1 MSVMVKRRV
10 HVAAAAMIS
19 ADQKQVLIA
28 RRPSN
33 VDHGGLWEFP
43 GGKLAP
49 YETGLEGLKRE
60 LHEELGVEIVRAR
73 PLIRVHHEY
82 PDKHILLDVWQVQEF
97 AGEPFGREGQAV
109 RWVPMEEL
117 ANYPFPAANLPILR
131 AVMLPTDYLITGEE
145 ADEERFEA
153 LLERALRE
161 DGVRLVQLRAKGL
174 DKSAYL
180 ARAERALVL
189 CRQYGARLLLNAEPA
204 LLDEIDADGIH
215 LTSERLM
222 NLDRRP
228 IAENKWL
235 SASTHDQVQL
245 SKAAVLGCDF
255 VTLSPLRTT
264 PSHPEVAPLGWHDFQ
279 QLVERAGM
287 PVFALGGMTRFDADH
302 ARAVGAQG
310 IASIRDFWK

>member
-1 MSVMVKRRV
+1 MVKRRV

-19 ADQKQVLIA
+19 ADQKHVLIA

-60 LHEELGVEIVRAR
+60 LHEELGVEIVRAQ

-82 PDKHILLDVWQVQEF
+82 PDKHILLDVWQVHEF

-109 RWVPMEEL
+109 RWVPMNEL
-117 ANYPFPAANLPILR
+117 VNYPFPAANLPILR
-131 AVMLPTDYLITGEE
+131 AVMLPTEYLITGEE
-145 ADEERFEA
+145 PDDERFA
-153 LLERALRE
+153 SLLERALRE
-161 DGVRLVQLRAKGL
+161 DSIRLVQLRAKSL
-174 DKSAYL
+174 DDTAYV
-180 ARAERALVL
+180 ARAERALKL
-189 CRQYGARLLLNAEPA
+189 CREYGAKLLLNGEPT
-204 LLDEIDADGIH
+204 LLDQVDADGIH
-215 LTSERLM
+215 LTSARLM
-222 NLDRRP
+222 QLDRRP

-235 SASTHDQVQL
+235 SASTHDQKQL
-245 SKAAVLGCDF
+245 SQAAVLGCDF

-264 PSHPEVAPLGWHDFQ
+264 PSHPEVAPMGWHDFQ

-287 PVFALGGMTRFDADH
+287 PVFALGGMTRFDANH

-310 IASIRDFWK
+310 IA

>member
-10 HVAAAAMIS
+10 HVAAAAIIS
-19 ADQKQVLIA
+19 ADQKHVLIA

-60 LHEELGVEIVRAR
+60 LHEELGVEIVRAQ

-82 PDKHILLDVWQVQEF
+82 PDKHILLDVWQVHEF

-109 RWVPMEEL
+109 RWVPMDEL
-117 ANYPFPAANLPILR
+117 VNYPFPAANLPILR
-131 AVMLPTDYLITGEE
+131 AVMLPTEYLITGEE
-145 ADEERFEA
+145 ADDERFAA

-161 DGVRLVQLRAKGL
+161 DNVRLVQLRAKSL
-174 DKSAYL
+174 DKAAYL
-180 ARAERALVL
+180 TRAERALAL
-189 CRQYGARLLLNAEPA
+189 CRQYGAKLLLNAEPEV
-204 LLDEIDADGIH
+204 LEQVDADGIH
-215 LTSERLM
+215 LTSARLM
-222 NLDRRP
+222 SLDRRP

-235 SASTHDQVQL
+235 SASTHDQTQL
-245 SKAAVLGCDF
+245 SQAAVLGCDF

-264 PSHPEVAPLGWHDFQ
+264 PSHPEVAPMGWHDFQ

-287 PVFALGGMTRFDADH
+287 PVFALGGMTRFDANH

>member
-19 ADQKQVLIA
+19 ADQKHVLIA

-60 LHEELGVEIVRAR
+60 LHEELGVEIVRAQ

-82 PDKHILLDVWQVQEF
+82 PDKHILLDVWQVHEF

-109 RWVPMEEL
+109 RWVPMNEL
-117 ANYPFPAANLPILR
+117 VNYPFPAANLPILR
-131 AVMLPTDYLITGEE
+131 AVMLPTEYLITGEE
-145 ADEERFEA
+145 PDDERFA
-153 LLERALRE
+153 SLLERALRE
-161 DGVRLVQLRAKGL
+161 DSIRLVQLRAKSL
-174 DKSAYL
+174 DDAAYV
-180 ARAERALVL
+180 ARAERALKL
-189 CRQYGARLLLNAEPA
+189 CREYGAKLLLNGEPG
-204 LLDEIDADGIH
+204 LLDQVDADGIH
-215 LTSERLM
+215 LTSARLM
-222 NLDRRP
+222 QLDRRP

-235 SASTHDQVQL
+235 SASTHDQKQL
-245 SKAAVLGCDF
+245 SQAAVLGCDF

-264 PSHPEVAPLGWHDFQ
+264 PSHPEVAPMGWHDFQ

-287 PVFALGGMTRFDADH
+287 PVFALGGMTRFDANH

>member
-19 ADQKQVLIA
+19 ADQKHVLIA

-60 LHEELGVEIVRAR
+60 LHEELGVEIVRAQ

-82 PDKHILLDVWQVQEF
+82 PDKHILLDVWQVHEF

-109 RWVPMEEL
+109 RWVPMNEL
-117 ANYPFPAANLPILR
+117 VNYPFPAANLPILR
-131 AVMLPTDYLITGEE
+131 AVMLPTEYLITGEE
-145 ADEERFEA
+145 PDDERFAA

-161 DGVRLVQLRAKGL
+161 DNIRLVQLRAKSL
-174 DKSAYL
+174 DEAAYV
-180 ARAERALVL
+180 ARAERALTL
-189 CRQYGARLLLNAEPA
+189 CREYGAKLLLNGEPT
-204 LLDEIDADGIH
+204 LLEQVDADGIH
-215 LTSERLM
+215 LTSARLM
-222 NLDRRP
+222 ELDRRP

-235 SASTHDQVQL
+235 SASTHDQKQL
-245 SKAAVLGCDF
+245 SQAAVLGCDF

-264 PSHPEVAPLGWHDFQ
+264 PSHPEVAPMGWHDFQ

-287 PVFALGGMTRFDADH
+287 PVFALGGMTRFDANH

>member
-73 PLIRVHHEY
+73 PLIRIHHEY

-145 ADEERFEA
+145 AEEERFEA

-161 DGVRLVQLRAKGL
+161 DGIRLVQLRAKEL
-174 DKSAYL
+174 DTAAYL
-180 ARAERALVL
+180 ARAERALAL
-189 CRQYGARLLLNAEPA
+189 CRQHDARLVLNADPA
-204 LLDEIDADGIH
+204 LLDEVDADGIH

-235 SASTHDQVQL
+235 SASTHDQAQL

-287 PVFALGGMTRFDADH
+287 PVFALGGMTRFDANH

>member
-1 MSVMVKRRV
+1 MVKRRV

-19 ADQKQVLIA
+19 ADQKHVLIA

-60 LHEELGVEIVRAR
+60 LHEELGVEIVRAQ

-82 PDKHILLDVWQVQEF
+82 PDKHILLDVWQVHEF

-109 RWVPMEEL
+109 RWVPMNEL
-117 ANYPFPAANLPILR
+117 VNYPFPAANLPILR
-131 AVMLPTDYLITGEE
+131 AVMLPTEYLITGEE
-145 ADEERFEA
+145 PDDERFAA

-161 DGVRLVQLRAKGL
+161 DNIRLVQLRAKSL
-174 DKSAYL
+174 DDAAYV
-180 ARAERALVL
+180 ARAERALTL
-189 CRQYGARLLLNAEPA
+189 CREYGAKLLLNGEPT
-204 LLDEIDADGIH
+204 LLDQVDADGIH
-215 LTSERLM
+215 LTSARLM
-222 NLDRRP
+222 QLDRRP

-235 SASTHDQVQL
+235 SASTHDQKQL
-245 SKAAVLGCDF
+245 SQAAVLGCDF

-264 PSHPEVAPLGWHDFQ
+264 PSHPEVAPMGWHDFQ

-287 PVFALGGMTRFDADH
+287 PVFALGGMTRFDANH

>member
-1 MSVMVKRRV
+1 
-10 HVAAAAMIS
+10 MIS
-19 ADQKQVLIA
+19 ADQKHVLIA

-60 LHEELGVEIVRAR
+60 LHEELGVEIVRAQ

-82 PDKHILLDVWQVQEF
+82 PDKHILLDVWQVHEF

-109 RWVPMEEL
+109 RWVPMNEL
-117 ANYPFPAANLPILR
+117 VNYPFPAANLPILR
-131 AVMLPTDYLITGEE
+131 AVMLPTEYLITGEE
-145 ADEERFEA
+145 ADDERFEA

-161 DGVRLVQLRAKGL
+161 DNIRLVQLRAKSL
-174 DKSAYL
+174 DEAAYI
-180 ARAERALVL
+180 ARAERALKL
-189 CRQYGARLLLNAEPA
+189 CREFGAKLLLNGEPA
-204 LLDEIDADGIH
+204 LLDQVDADGIH
-215 LTSERLM
+215 LTSARLM
-222 NLDRRP
+222 QLDRRP

-235 SASTHDQVQL
+235 SASTHDQKQL
-245 SKAAVLGCDF
+245 SQAAVLGCDF

-264 PSHPEVAPLGWHDFQ
+264 PSHPEVAPMGWHDFQ

-287 PVFALGGMTRFDADH
+287 PVFALGGMTRFDANH

>member
-1 MSVMVKRRV
+1 MNVMVKRRV
-10 HVAAAAMIS
+10 HVAAAAIVS
-19 ADQKQVLIA
+19 ADQKKVLIA

-33 VDHGGLWEFP
+33 VDQGGLWEFP

-60 LHEELGVEIVRAR
+60 LHEELGVEIIRAQ
-73 PLIRVHHEY
+73 PLIRIHHEY
-82 PDKHILLDVWQVQEF
+82 PDKHILLDVWQVHEF

-117 ANYPFPAANLPILR
+117 VKYPFPAANLPILR
-131 AVMLPTDYLITGEE
+131 AVMLPTEYLITSEE
-145 ADEERFEA
+145 ADEARFDA
-153 LLERALRE
+153 FLERALKE
-161 DGVRLVQLRAKGL
+161 DNIRLVQLRAKAL
-174 DKSAYL
+174 DEAAYIE
-180 ARAERALVL
+180 RAERALRM
-189 CRQYGARLLLNAEPA
+189 CREHGASLLLNGEPG
-204 LLDEIDADGIH
+204 LLEKVDADGIH

-222 NLDRRP
+222 QLDRRP
-228 IAENKWL
+228 ISEQKWL
-235 SASTHDQVQL
+235 SASTHDQIQL

-264 PSHPEVAPLGWHDFQ
+264 PSHPEVAPIGWHDFQ

-287 PVFALGGMTRFDADH
+287 PVFALGGMTRFDANH

>member
-19 ADQKQVLIA
+19 ADQKHVLIA

-60 LHEELGVEIVRAR
+60 LHEELGVEIVRAQ

-82 PDKHILLDVWQVQEF
+82 PDKHILLDVWQVHEF

-109 RWVPMEEL
+109 RWVPMNEL
-117 ANYPFPAANLPILR
+117 VNYPFPAANLPILR
-131 AVMLPTDYLITGEE
+131 AVMLPTEYLITGEE
-145 ADEERFEA
+145 PDDERFAA

-161 DGVRLVQLRAKGL
+161 DNIRLVQLRAKSL
-174 DKSAYL
+174 DDAAYV
-180 ARAERALVL
+180 ARAERALTL
-189 CRQYGARLLLNAEPA
+189 CREYGAKLLLNGEPT
-204 LLDEIDADGIH
+204 LLDQVDADGIH
-215 LTSERLM
+215 LTSARLM
-222 NLDRRP
+222 QLDRRP

-235 SASTHDQVQL
+235 SASTHDQKQL
-245 SKAAVLGCDF
+245 SQAAVLGCDF

-264 PSHPEVAPLGWHDFQ
+264 PSHPEVAPMGWHDFQ

-287 PVFALGGMTRFDADH
+287 PVFALGGMTRFDTNH

>member
-19 ADQKQVLIA
+19 ADQKHVLIA

-60 LHEELGVEIVRAR
+60 LHEELGVEIVRAQ

-82 PDKHILLDVWQVQEF
+82 PDKHILLDVWQVHEF

-109 RWVPMEEL
+109 RWVPMNEL
-117 ANYPFPAANLPILR
+117 VNYPFPAANLPILR
-131 AVMLPTDYLITGEE
+131 AVMLPTEYLITGEE
-145 ADEERFEA
+145 PDDERFA
-153 LLERALRE
+153 SLLERALRE
-161 DGVRLVQLRAKGL
+161 DSIRLVQLRAKSL
-174 DKSAYL
+174 DDAAYV
-180 ARAERALVL
+180 ARAERALKL
-189 CRQYGARLLLNAEPA
+189 CREYGAKLLLNGEPT
-204 LLDEIDADGIH
+204 LLDQVDADGIH
-215 LTSERLM
+215 LTSARLM
-222 NLDRRP
+222 QLDRRP

-235 SASTHDQVQL
+235 SASTHDQKQL
-245 SKAAVLGCDF
+245 SQAAVLGCDF

-264 PSHPEVAPLGWHDFQ
+264 PSHPEVAPMGWHDFQ

-287 PVFALGGMTRFDADH
+287 PVFALGGMTRFDANH

>member
-19 ADQKQVLIA
+19 ADQKHVLIA

-60 LHEELGVEIVRAR
+60 LHEELGVEIVRAQ

-82 PDKHILLDVWQVQEF
+82 PDKHILLDVWQVHEF

-109 RWVPMEEL
+109 RWVPMNEL
-117 ANYPFPAANLPILR
+117 VNYPFPAANLPILR
-131 AVMLPTDYLITGEE
+131 AVMLPTEYLITGEE
-145 ADEERFEA
+145 ADDERFEA

-161 DGVRLVQLRAKGL
+161 DNIRLVQLRAKSL
-174 DKSAYL
+174 DDAAYV
-180 ARAERALVL
+180 ARAERALKL
-189 CRQYGARLLLNAEPA
+189 CREYGAKLLLNGEPG
-204 LLDEIDADGIH
+204 LLDQVDADGIH
-215 LTSERLM
+215 LTSARLM
-222 NLDRRP
+222 QLDRRP

-235 SASTHDQVQL
+235 SASTHDQKQL
-245 SKAAVLGCDF
+245 SQAAVLGCDF

-264 PSHPEVAPLGWHDFQ
+264 PSHPEVAPMGWHDFQ

-287 PVFALGGMTRFDADH
+287 PVFALGGMTRFDANH

>member
-1 MSVMVKRRV
+1 MVKRRV

-19 ADQKQVLIA
+19 ADQKRVLIA

-33 VDHGGLWEFP
+33 VDQGGLWEFP

-117 ANYPFPAANLPILR
+117 VNYPFPAANLPILR

-145 ADEERFEA
+145 ADEERFDS
-153 LLERALRE
+153 LLERALSE
-161 DGVRLVQLRAKGL
+161 DGVRLVQLRAKNL
-174 DKSAYL
+174 DEAAYI
-180 ARAERALVL
+180 ARAERALRL
-189 CRQYGARLLLNAEPA
+189 CRQYDAKLLLNGEPA
-204 LLDEIDADGIH
+204 LLDAIDADGIH
-215 LTSERLM
+215 LTSARLM
-222 NLDRRP
+222 DLERRP

-235 SASTHDQVQL
+235 SASTHDQTQL
-245 SKAAVLGCDF
+245 SQAAVLGCDF

-287 PVFALGGMTRFDADH
+287 PVFALGGMTRFDANH

>member
-1 MSVMVKRRV
+1 MVKRRV

-19 ADQKQVLIA
+19 ADQKHVLIA

-60 LHEELGVEIVRAR
+60 LHEELGVEIVRAQ

-82 PDKHILLDVWQVQEF
+82 PDKHILLDVWQVHEF

-109 RWVPMEEL
+109 RWVPMNEL
-117 ANYPFPAANLPILR
+117 VNYPFPAANLPILR
-131 AVMLPTDYLITGEE
+131 AVMLPTEYLITGEE
-145 ADEERFEA
+145 PDDERFA
-153 LLERALRE
+153 SLLERALRE
-161 DGVRLVQLRAKGL
+161 DSIRLVQLRAKSL
-174 DKSAYL
+174 DDAAYV
-180 ARAERALVL
+180 ARAERALKL
-189 CRQYGARLLLNAEPA
+189 CREYGAKLLLNGEPT
-204 LLDEIDADGIH
+204 LLDRVDADGIH
-215 LTSERLM
+215 LTSARLM
-222 NLDRRP
+222 QLDRRP

-235 SASTHDQVQL
+235 SASTHDQKQL
-245 SKAAVLGCDF
+245 SQAAVLGCDF

-264 PSHPEVAPLGWHDFQ
+264 PSHPEVAPMGWHDFQ

-287 PVFALGGMTRFDADH
+287 PVFALGGMTRFDANH

>member
-19 ADQKQVLIA
+19 ADQKHVLIA

-60 LHEELGVEIVRAR
+60 LHEELGVEIVRAQ

-82 PDKHILLDVWQVQEF
+82 PDKHILLDVWQVHEF

-109 RWVPMEEL
+109 RWVPMNEL
-117 ANYPFPAANLPILR
+117 VNYPFPAANLPILR
-131 AVMLPTDYLITGEE
+131 AVMLPTEYLITGEE
-145 ADEERFEA
+145 PDVERFAA

-161 DGVRLVQLRAKGL
+161 DNIRLVQLRAKSL
-174 DKSAYL
+174 DEAAYV
-180 ARAERALVL
+180 ARAERALTL
-189 CRQYGARLLLNAEPA
+189 CREYGAKLLLNGEPT
-204 LLDEIDADGIH
+204 LLEQVDADGIH
-215 LTSERLM
+215 LTSARLM
-222 NLDRRP
+222 ELDRRP

-235 SASTHDQVQL
+235 SASTHDQKQL
-245 SKAAVLGCDF
+245 SQAAVLGCDF

-264 PSHPEVAPLGWHDFQ
+264 PSHPEVAPMGWHDFQ

-287 PVFALGGMTRFDADH
+287 PVFALGGMTRFDANH

>member
-73 PLIRVHHEY
+73 PLIRIHHEY

-161 DGVRLVQLRAKGL
+161 DGIRLVQLRAKEL
-174 DKSAYL
+174 DTGAYL
-180 ARAERALVL
+180 ARAERALAL
-189 CRQYGARLLLNAEPA
+189 CRQHGARLVLNADPA
-204 LLDEIDADGIH
+204 LLDEVDADGIH

-222 NLDRRP
+222 NIDRRP
-228 IAENKWL
+228 IAESKWL
-235 SASTHDQVQL
+235 SASTHDQAQL

-287 PVFALGGMTRFDADH
+287 PVFALGGMTRFDANH

>member
-1 MSVMVKRRV
+1 MVKRRV
-10 HVAAAAMIS
+10 HVAAAAIVS
-19 ADQKQVLIA
+19 RDTRQVLIA
-28 RRPSN
+28 RRPST
-33 VDHGGLWEFP
+33 VDQGGLWEFP

-49 YETGLEGLKRE
+49 YETGFEALKRE
-60 LHEELGVEIVRAR
+60 LHEELGVEIRRAQ

-82 PDKHILLDVWQVQEF
+82 PDKHILLDVWQVHDF

-117 ANYPFPAANLPILR
+117 YNYPFPAANLPILR
-131 AVMLPTDYLITGEE
+131 AVMLPTEYLISDEE
-145 ADEERFEA
+145 ADDEVFLGR
-153 LLERALRE
+153 LQRALTE
-161 DGVRLVQLRAKGL
+161 DGVRLVQLRAKSL
-174 DKSAYL
+174 DREAYL
-180 ARAERALVL
+180 ARAERALAL
-189 CRQYGARLLLNAEPA
+189 CREHGAQLLLNGEPE
-204 LLDEIDADGIH
+204 LLEAVDADGIH

-222 NLDRRP
+222 QLERRP
-228 IAENKWL
+228 IAEGKWL
-235 SASTHDQVQL
+235 SASTHDKAQL
-245 SKAAVLGCDF
+245 DQAGRIGCDF

-279 QLVERAGM
+279 QLVETAAM

>member
-1 MSVMVKRRV
+1 MNVMVKRRV
-10 HVAAAAMIS
+10 HVAAAAIIS

-33 VDHGGLWEFP
+33 VDQGGLWEFP

-60 LHEELGVEIVRAR
+60 LHEELGVEIVRAQ

-82 PDKHILLDVWQVQEF
+82 PDKHILLDVWQVHEF

-131 AVMLPTDYLITGEE
+131 AVMLPTEYLITKEE
-145 ADEERFEA
+145 ADEARFDT
-153 LLERALRE
+153 LLERALKE
-161 DGVRLVQLRAKGL
+161 DNVRLVQLRAKQL
-174 DKSAYL
+174 DEAAYL
-180 ARAERALVL
+180 KRAERALRM
-189 CRQYGARLLLNAEPA
+189 CHEYGAKLLLNGEPA
-204 LLDEIDADGIH
+204 LLERVDADGIH

-222 NLDRRP
+222 QLDRRP
-228 IAENKWL
+228 IAEQKWL
-235 SASTHDQVQL
+235 SASTHDQTQL
-245 SKAAVLGCDF
+245 SKAALLGCDF

-264 PSHPEVAPLGWHDFQ
+264 PSHPEVAPMGWHDFQ

-287 PVFALGGMTRFDADH
+287 PVFALGGMTRFDANH